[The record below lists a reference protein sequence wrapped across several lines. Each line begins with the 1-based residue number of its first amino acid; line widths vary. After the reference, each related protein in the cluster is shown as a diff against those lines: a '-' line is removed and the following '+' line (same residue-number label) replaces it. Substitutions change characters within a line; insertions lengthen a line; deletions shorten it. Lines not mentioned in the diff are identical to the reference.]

1 MMMFLVF
8 NSAIVSAQEREM
20 VTFEQLLEIYDLTYE
35 MTNDIAEKRKS
46 MESDETAKSFFQS
59 VVEYQKNFE
68 PVIILIA
75 ETDPPREAQLYAIS
89 VAIAV
94 KEAELALWLYIKAS
108 VSNQQKY
115 LNFGDVLL
123 GESKDELE
131 SALLLNE

>member
-1 MMMFLVF
+1 MLMFMLF
-8 NSAIVSAQEREM
+8 TSSLLCAQEREI
-20 VTFEQLLEIYDLTYE
+20 VSFEQLLEIYD
-35 MTNDIAEKRKS
+35 MTNDMIDDIAEKRKNMQS
-46 MESDETAKSFFQS
+46 EQTAKFFFQS
-59 VVEYQKNFE
+59 VVEHQKSLE

-75 ETDPPREAQLYAIS
+75 ETDPPKEVQLYAIS

-94 KEAELALWLYIKAS
+94 KEAELALWLYIKAF

-131 SALLLNE
+131 SASLLNE